1 MSFTNH
7 IKTLLGLRRQ
17 RRRAEPAAFMAFLE
31 GSRLVTALI
40 FFTTVAAIVA
50 ISSAGLNTAHLPVL
64 QGQVAT
70 VRIAAAL
77 PFTYESALRT
87 ASAQAQVLERV
98 PPVYRLDT
106 AELKKFS
113 TALRE
118 LHTHALELDAHSV
131 PLPLPQP
138 EDALDDTDDPS
149 SDERLANH
157 PQTER
162 VEDSELARAFSAF
175 RAAGPY
181 RASFEDFKILLSQVP
196 DPTTRSALI
205 EVGLEILAQIYADGV
220 HDNSLLPGTASGEL
234 PLIQVAS
241 PGSSSGSESAAVA
254 PRRIQSQEEALSYL
268 RLNLSGED
276 VPRAAQVALFRLLR
290 HGVSPNLVFDREA
303 TAARQRA
310 ILANLKPVQ
319 IEVSRGETIIEP
331 DTRVSPEQYEMLMA
345 HRQALRAS
353 GTGETDERM
362 QLFGRVL
369 LVLAMVLASVF
380 YVRLEDRETFQ
391 SNGRL
396 GLLALVVILNIA
408 LVRLVFSL
416 AEMDFFA
423 ANSDWASTLP
433 YIAPSAFAPLILA
446 ILIDAGSAIFMALFI
461 SIFTGLIYGN
471 RLDLLVV
478 TFLASTV
485 AIFSCQDLR
494 RRSRV
499 VRAAGFGGL
508 AIALFALLVGFS
520 EQLPAA
526 TLLKQFGVGLASGV
540 STGILVVGLLPIFE
554 TLFKRTTNITL
565 LELTDYNHPLL
576 RKMQIEAPGTYHH
589 SLMVAQLSESA
600 ATAIGANGLLAR
612 VCALYH
618 DIGKTVMPEYFI
630 ENQRGGE
637 NPHDENNPSLSA
649 LIIKSHVKEGV
660 DIARKHH
667 LPRPI
672 IDVIREHHG
681 TSLIRYFYHRE
692 CVRAQSNNGHAATA
706 NTPTL
711 PGIAPAEVAEST
723 YRYDGPLPRTK
734 ESAIISLAD
743 GIEAASRSLRQLS
756 PQHIN
761 ELIDSVITERVET
774 NQLDESSLTF
784 AELSTVKESFSH
796 TMINMLHSRIE
807 YPKPNDGKKG

>member
-1 MSFTNH
+1 MV
-7 IKTLLGLRRQ
+7 
-17 RRRAEPAAFMAFLE
+17 FLE
-31 GSRLVTALI
+31 GSRIVTALI
-40 FFTTVAAIVA
+40 FFTTIAAIVA

-64 QGQVAT
+64 QGQIAT
-70 VRIAAAL
+70 VRIAATV
-77 PFTYESALRT
+77 PFSYESALRT
-87 ASAQAQVLERV
+87 AAAQEQVLERV
-98 PPVYRLDT
+98 PPVYRLDSAALHT
-106 AELKKFS
+106 FEE
-113 TALRE
+113 ALRTLHARTVE
-118 LHTHALELDAHSV
+118 LQAQAGGDASHAAEAHADAGTPLDPKNAPAEAAGKPTVGDS
-131 PLPLPQP
+131 L
-138 EDALDDTDDPS
+138 AL
-149 SDERLANH
+149 
-157 PQTER
+157 
-162 VEDSELARAFSAF
+162 AFQAF
-175 RAAGPY
+175 NAAGPY
-181 RASFEDFKILLSQVP
+181 RAQLDDFKTLLAQVP
-196 DPTTRSALI
+196 SAERRGALLQA
-205 EVGLEILAQIYADGV
+205 GLDTLAQIYADGV
-220 HDNSLLPGTASGEL
+220 HDGSLSSGSTQQQEGSV
-234 PLIQVAS
+234 PLIQIAG
-241 PGSSSGSESAAVA
+241 PGDSVTT
-254 PRRIQSQEEALSYL
+254 RRIQSQEQALTYL

-290 HGVSPNLVFDREA
+290 HGVRPNLVFDREA
-303 TAARQRA
+303 TSERQRET
-310 ILANLKPVQ
+310 LANLKPVTV
-319 IEVSRGETIIEP
+319 EVSRGETIIEP
-331 DTRVSPEQYEMLMA
+331 DMRVSPEQYEMLMA
-345 HRQALRAS
+345 HRQALRES
-353 GTGETDERM
+353 GAGELDERM

-485 AIFSCQDLR
+485 AIFSCQDVR
-494 RRSRV
+494 RRSQV

-508 AIALFALLVGFS
+508 AIALFALLVGYA
-520 EQLPAA
+520 EQFPAA

-540 STGILVVGLLPIFE
+540 TTGILVVGLLPIFE

-576 RKMQIEAPGTYHH
+576 RKMQLEAPGTYHH
-589 SLMVAQLSESA
+589 SLVVAQLSETAS
-600 ATAIGANGLLAR
+600 TAIGANGLLAR

-692 CVRAQSNNGHAATA
+692 RERTQNSNAAANNTA
-706 NTPTL
+706 HL
-711 PGIAPAEVAEST
+711 PGIAPAAVAEST
-723 YRYDGPLPRTK
+723 YRYDGPLPSFK

-743 GIEAASRSLRQLS
+743 GIEAASRSLRQLT

-761 ELIDSVITERVET
+761 ELIDSVISERVET
-774 NQLDESSLTF
+774 GQLDESSLTF
-784 AELSTVKESFSH
+784 AELSVVKESFSH
-796 TMINMLHSRIE
+796 SMINMLHSRIE
-807 YPKPNDGKKG
+807 YPSTDKPTKP

>member
-1 MSFTNH
+1 
-7 IKTLLGLRRQ
+7 
-17 RRRAEPAAFMAFLE
+17 MAFLE

-40 FFTTVAAIVA
+40 FFATIAAIVA

-70 VRIAAAL
+70 VRITAAL
-77 PFTYESALRT
+77 PFSYESALRT
-87 ASAQAQVLERV
+87 AASQAQVLERV

-106 AELKKFS
+106 APLHKFE
-113 TALRE
+113 TALRT
-118 LHTHALELDAHSV
+118 LHARAIEIAQAHPLAPTAAPAHA
-131 PLPLPQP
+131 
-138 EDALDDTDDPS
+138 TDDDSADLAEAEEPDSGTEDPS
-149 SDERLANH
+149 TLPPPAADATPTRRTAPTETSEETADPLA
-157 PQTER
+157 Q
-162 VEDSELARAFSAF
+162 AFAAF
-175 RAAGPY
+175 KAAGPY
-181 RASFEDFKILLSQVP
+181 RANLTDFKTLLAQVP
-196 DPTTRSALI
+196 NPATRTALL
-205 EVGLEILAQIYADGV
+205 ETGLDLLAQIYADGV
-220 HDNSLLPGTASGEL
+220 HDSSLSPIAGAALGEPL
-234 PLIQVAS
+234 PLIQVTA
-241 PGSSSGSESAAVA
+241 PGESAIT

-268 RLNLSGED
+268 RLTLATED
-276 VPRAAQVALFRLLR
+276 IPRSAQSALFRLLR
-290 HGVSPNLVFDREA
+290 HGVTPNLVFDRDA

-310 ILANLKPVQ
+310 LLANLKPVRV
-319 IEVSRGETIIEP
+319 EVARGEPIIEP

-345 HRQALRAS
+345 HRHALRES
-353 GTGETDERM
+353 GTGEHDDRM

-485 AIFSCQDLR
+485 AIFSCQDVR

-508 AIALFALLVGFS
+508 AIALFALLVGFAG
-520 EQLPAA
+520 QLPAA

-540 STGILVVGLLPIFE
+540 TTGILVVGLLPIFE

-576 RKMQIEAPGTYHH
+576 RKMQFEAPGTYHH
-589 SLMVAQLSESA
+589 SLMVAQLSETA
-600 ATAIGANGLLAR
+600 CTAIGANGLLAR

-681 TSLIRYFYHRE
+681 TSLIRYFYYRE
-692 CVRAQSNNGHAATA
+692 RERSNNTAAAAAAA
-706 NTPTL
+706 NTPPL

-734 ESAIISLAD
+734 ESAVISLAD
-743 GIEAASRSLRQLS
+743 GIEAASRSLRQLT
-756 PQHIN
+756 PQRIN
-761 ELIDSVITERVET
+761 ELIDTIISERVET
-774 NQLDESSLTF
+774 GQLDESSLTF
-784 AELSTVKESFSH
+784 SELSIVKESFSH
-796 TMINMLHSRIE
+796 TMINMLHSRVE
-807 YPKPNDGKKG
+807 YPKLAPNDAKKG

>member
-1 MSFTNH
+1 MSFTNR

-17 RRRAEPAAFMAFLE
+17 RRRAEPTAFMAFLE

-40 FFTTVAAIVA
+40 FFTTIAAIVA

-70 VRIAAAL
+70 VRINAAL
-77 PFTYESALRT
+77 PFSYESALRT
-87 ASAQAQVLERV
+87 AAAQAQVLERV

-106 AELKKFS
+106 AALQKFS
-113 TALRE
+113 AALRT
-118 LHTHALELDAHSV
+118 LHAAALEIDEPPEPLTPTHDGDA
-131 PLPLPQP
+131 P
-138 EDALDDTDDPS
+138 
-149 SDERLANH
+149 DEA
-157 PQTER
+157 
-162 VEDSELARAFSAF
+162 EDSALVEPSESADPLSVAFATF
-175 RAAGPY
+175 RATGPY
-181 RASFEDFKILLSQVP
+181 RANLEDFKILLAQVP

-220 HDNSLLPGTASGEL
+220 HDSSLIPGTASGEL

-241 PGSSSGSESAAVA
+241 PGGSGPIGEAAAIA

-310 ILANLKPVQ
+310 ILANLKPVV
-319 IEVSRGETIIEP
+319 IEVSRGETIVEP

-345 HRQALRAS
+345 HRQALRTS
-353 GTGETDERM
+353 GAGELDERM

-485 AIFSCQDLR
+485 AIFSCQDVR

-508 AIALFALLVGFS
+508 AIALFALLVGFA
-520 EQLPAA
+520 EQLPVA

-540 STGILVVGLLPIFE
+540 TTGILVVGLLPIFE

-589 SLMVAQLSESA
+589 SLMVAQLSETA

-692 CVRAQSNNGHAATA
+692 RERTQSSSNGTTT
-706 NTPTL
+706 TPPL

-723 YRYDGPLPRTK
+723 YRYDGPLPCTK

-743 GIEAASRSLRQLS
+743 GIEAASRSLRQIS

-761 ELIDSVITERVET
+761 ELIDSIITERVET

-784 AELSTVKESFSH
+784 SELSTVKESFSH

-807 YPKPNDGKKG
+807 YPKANDGKK

>member
-1 MSFTNH
+1 MSFTNR

-17 RRRAEPAAFMAFLE
+17 RRRAEPTALMAFLE

-70 VRIAAAL
+70 VRIAASI

-87 ASAQAQVLERV
+87 ASTQAQVLERV

-106 AELKKFS
+106 TDLQKFS
-113 TALRE
+113 AALRS
-118 LHTHALELDAHSV
+118 LHEASLEIDTLALSDPESDAE
-131 PLPLPQP
+131 PP
-138 EDALDDTDDPS
+138 E
-149 SDERLANH
+149 SDEAAESAE
-157 PQTER
+157 P
-162 VEDSELARAFSAF
+162 LARAFATF

-181 RASFEDFKILLSQVP
+181 RANLEDFKTLLVQVP
-196 DPTTRSALI
+196 DPTTRSAFI
-205 EVGLEILAQIYADGV
+205 EVGLETLAQIYADGV
-220 HDNSLLPGTASGEL
+220 HDSSLIPNTISGEQL
-234 PLIQVAS
+234 PLIQVA
-241 PGSSSGSESAAVA
+241 GAGSEIGSETSSVA
-254 PRRIQSQEEALSYL
+254 PRRIQSQEDALSYL

-319 IEVSRGETIIEP
+319 IEVVRGETIIEP

-345 HRQALRAS
+345 HRQALRES
-353 GTGETDERM
+353 GAGELDERM

-416 AEMDFFA
+416 AEMQFFA

-485 AIFSCQDLR
+485 AIFSCQDVR

-508 AIALFALLVGFS
+508 AIALFALLVGFA
-520 EQLPAA
+520 EQLPAR

-540 STGILVVGLLPIFE
+540 TTGILVVGLLPIFE

-600 ATAIGANGLLAR
+600 STAIGANGLLAR

-618 DIGKTVMPEYFI
+618 DIGKIVMPEYFI

-692 CVRAQSNNGHAATA
+692 RERTQGSNGNGTSS
-706 NTPTL
+706 PL

-761 ELIDSVITERVET
+761 ELIDSIITERVET

-807 YPKPNDGKKG
+807 YPKEKPKDGKK

>member
-1 MSFTNH
+1 MSFTNR

-17 RRRAEPAAFMAFLE
+17 RRRAEPTAFMAFLE

-106 AELKKFS
+106 AKLQKFS
-113 TALRE
+113 AALRQ
-118 LHTHALELDAHSV
+118 LHARSLELDTPPPALLHA
-131 PLPLPQP
+131 QP
-138 EDALDDTDDPS
+138 EPSLDDPS
-149 SDERLANH
+149 SEIEAPPD
-157 PQTER
+157 ER
-162 VEDSELARAFSAF
+162 VEDSELARAFAAF
-175 RAAGPY
+175 ATAGPY
-181 RASFEDFKILLSQVP
+181 RASFDDFQILLSQVP
-196 DPTTRSALI
+196 DPTTRGALV
-205 EVGLEILAQIYADGV
+205 EAGLEILAQIYADGV
-220 HDNSLLPGTASGEL
+220 HDSSLIPGNSLGEQL

-241 PGSSSGSESAAVA
+241 SGVGSGGETTAVA
-254 PRRIQSQEEALSYL
+254 PRRIQPQEDALSYL

-319 IEVSRGETIIEP
+319 IEVARGETIIEP

-353 GTGETDERM
+353 GTGELDDRM

-485 AIFSCQDLR
+485 AIFSCQDVR

-508 AIALFALLVGFS
+508 AIALFALLIGFS

-589 SLMVAQLSESA
+589 SLMVAQLSETA

-649 LIIKSHVKEGV
+649 LIIKSHVKEGI

-692 CVRAQSNNGHAATA
+692 RERTQGNSNGAA
-706 NTPTL
+706 NTPPL
-711 PGIAPAEVAEST
+711 PGIAPAEVSEST
-723 YRYDGPLPRTK
+723 YRYDGPLPRSK

-784 AELSTVKESFSH
+784 SELSTVKDSFSH

-807 YPKPNDGKKG
+807 YPKTNDGKK

>member
-1 MSFTNH
+1 MSFTNR

-17 RRRAEPAAFMAFLE
+17 RRRAEPTAFMGFLE

-70 VRIAAAL
+70 VRITASL

-87 ASAQAQVLERV
+87 AAAQAQVLERV

-106 AELKKFS
+106 AQLQKFS
-113 TALRE
+113 TALRQ
-118 LHTHALELDAHSV
+118 LHDRALEIDTLPVALDAEDDLREIEEASETAAAND
-131 PLPLPQP
+131 PLAQ
-138 EDALDDTDDPS
+138 
-149 SDERLANH
+149 
-157 PQTER
+157 
-162 VEDSELARAFSAF
+162 AFSTF
-175 RAAGPY
+175 QAAGPY
-181 RASFEDFKILLSQVP
+181 RANLEDFKTLLTQVP

-220 HDNSLLPGTASGEL
+220 HDSSLIPGNASGEQL
-234 PLIQVAS
+234 PLIQVAG
-241 PGSSSGSESAAVA
+241 PGSSGSETTAVT

-319 IEVSRGETIIEP
+319 IEVSRGEAIVEP

-345 HRQALRAS
+345 HRQALRES
-353 GTGETDERM
+353 GTGELDDRM

-416 AEMDFFA
+416 AETQFFA

-485 AIFSCQDLR
+485 AIFSCQDVR

-508 AIALFALLVGFS
+508 AIALFALLVGFA

-540 STGILVVGLLPIFE
+540 TTGILVVGLLPIFE

-589 SLMVAQLSESA
+589 SLMVAQLSETAS
-600 ATAIGANGLLAR
+600 TAIGANGLLAR

-692 CVRAQSNNGHAATA
+692 RERTQGNSHAAA
-706 NTPTL
+706 NTPSL

-743 GIEAASRSLRQLS
+743 GIEAASRSLRQIS

-807 YPKPNDGKKG
+807 YPKTNDGKK